1 LKNEWNIHHPVKILH
16 VDDDVIQLQLVS
28 EFFKLFEPT
37 FETTTVTT
45 PSEALELLKKEFFDC
60 IILDYNMPEIDGIEF
75 ARNIRINF
83 RTPIILYTGQGSEE
97 VAERAFEV
105 GIDDYLRKEIDPSH
119 YHVLIKR
126 IKNVVEKNHTEELY
140 YNVVEDARDSLC
152 ILLDGK
158 IILHN
163 QSMNNLLNLDM
174 EISLLEKN
182 IEDFIIKDDKIRFQE
197 WIQPDE
203 EEKLNESNFEIFTF
217 IKKNGKKIEV
227 EISKSKISWH
237 GRKAKILFL
246 RDITIRKKIEA
257 ERQLSNERFKTLVE
271 LAPDGILSLNPFGYA
286 TFVNNAFLKL
296 TGFSKEEI
304 IGKHLTSI
312 GTIRKK
318 DLLKHIRTFTSILQ
332 GRVPEPIEFH
342 YVNKDGTPRLG
353 EAHIS
358 LIEVSG
364 KKEML
369 LIARDIT
376 SRKRKEKEY
385 RNLFDLAPDGIIE
398 LDLDGNLLSVN
409 QAILKLTGYKK
420 RDLEDKYFFEIKI
433 FKDHSET
440 EAKKLFSSLIK
451 NKKLKPFEFRMLRK
465 DQSFLWVEAHPSKII
480 INDEILGLQIIIR
493 DISERKTK
501 EKASAEHAEQLER
514 LVEERTNEILKNER
528 MVAAGQIASMI
539 GHDIRNPLQTIKN
552 SVYLIKKGNQ
562 PIDKLLTV
570 IEDSINLS
578 IKLLEEFRDQTKSE
592 PVKFKKV
599 NIVEIIEKALIK
611 VQIRNNIIIKRN
623 ISKDIPL
630 LEIDGFKFRRVIDN
644 LIKNSIEAMPSGGE
658 LQIDAFVVEETLEVR
673 ISDTGHG
680 IPEQVMK
687 KLFKPFQT
695 TKESGMGLG
704 LLFCKNSIEEFGGT
718 INVFSK
724 ENKGTTF
731 TIKIPLRLPQNINIE
746 DSPKLINLK
755 DQNRAARTA

>member
-1 LKNEWNIHHPVKILH
+1 
-16 VDDDVIQLQLVS
+16 
-28 EFFKLFEPT
+28 
-37 FETTTVTT
+37 
-45 PSEALELLKKEFFDC
+45 
-60 IILDYNMPEIDGIEF
+60 
-75 ARNIRINF
+75 
-83 RTPIILYTGQGSEE
+83 
-97 VAERAFEV
+97 
-105 GIDDYLRKEIDPSH
+105 
-119 YHVLIKR
+119 
-126 IKNVVEKNHTEELY
+126 
-140 YNVVEDARDSLC
+140 
-152 ILLDGK
+152 
-158 IILHN
+158 
-163 QSMNNLLNLDM
+163 
-174 EISLLEKN
+174 
-182 IEDFIIKDDKIRFQE
+182 
-197 WIQPDE
+197 
-203 EEKLNESNFEIFTF
+203 
-217 IKKNGKKIEV
+217 
-227 EISKSKISWH
+227 
-237 GRKAKILFL
+237 
-246 RDITIRKKIEA
+246 
-257 ERQLSNERFKTLVE
+257 
-271 LAPDGILSLNPFGYA
+271 
-286 TFVNNAFLKL
+286 
-296 TGFSKEEI
+296 
-304 IGKHLTSI
+304 
-312 GTIRKK
+312 
-318 DLLKHIRTFTSILQ
+318 
-332 GRVPEPIEFH
+332 
-342 YVNKDGTPRLG
+342 
-353 EAHIS
+353 
-358 LIEVSG
+358 
-364 KKEML
+364 ML

-578 IKLLEEFRDQTKSE
+578 IKLLEEFKDQTKSE
-592 PVKFKKV
+592 PIKFNKV
-599 NIVEIIEKALIK
+599 NIVEIIEKSLIK
-611 VQIRNNIIIKRN
+611 VQIRNNIKIRRN

-630 LEIDGFKFRRVIDN
+630 IEIDGFKFRRVIDN
-644 LIKNSIEAMPSGGE
+644 LIKNSIEAMPNGGE

-673 ISDTGHG
+673 ISDTGNG

-687 KLFKPFQT
+687 KLFQPFQT
-695 TKESGMGLG
+695 TKKSGMGLG
-704 LLFCKNSIEEFGGT
+704 LLFCKNTIEEFGGT
-718 INVFSK
+718 INAFSK

-731 TIKIPLRLPQNINIE
+731 TINIPLRLPQNINIE

-755 DQNRAARTA
+755 DQNRPARTA